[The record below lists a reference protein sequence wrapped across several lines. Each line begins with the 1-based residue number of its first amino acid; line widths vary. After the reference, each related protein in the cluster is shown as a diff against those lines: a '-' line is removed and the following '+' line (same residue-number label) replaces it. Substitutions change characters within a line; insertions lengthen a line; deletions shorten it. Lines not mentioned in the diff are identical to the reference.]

1 MVQKFPPHWEFRKA
15 LIKLKLSKA
24 KIVPKPWG
32 REVWFAE
39 ENEYAG
45 KILEINKGVRTS
57 LHYHK
62 KKKETMYILEG
73 RIEMTLSDRKIIM
86 EGGDTITL
94 EPGDVHR
101 MVALE
106 DTKILEA
113 STPELEDVV
122 RIEDDH
128 GRE

>member
-1 MVQKFPPHWEFRKA
+1 